1 MTCQSLCAPENTL
14 TSVAR
19 QLLDIRTR
27 ALLLRLLFAR
37 VICIFGTIEIFIRA
51 WFACSQRA
59 SLRRSLGGGH
69 FDALGTSIVSC
80 ALRHRA
86 SGTMKFAKLSNETS
100 REASPPPRLVDL
112 LHLNVAGVSPHV
124 VNKLHG
130 FLVWKR
136 GLSQSLQSRCGRHE
150 R

>member
-19 QLLDIRTR
+19 QLLDSRAR
-27 ALLLRLLFAR
+27 ALLLRLLFDS
-37 VICIFGTIEIFIRA
+37 VLGIFGVIENYISA
-51 WFACSQRA
+51 GLACSHRA
-59 SLRRSLGGGH
+59 SLRRSLDGGH
-69 FDALGTSIVSC
+69 FDAFGTSISSC

-86 SGTMKFAKLSNETS
+86 SGTIEFAKLSDEAS

-112 LHLNVAGVSPHV
+112 LHLVVARVAPHV

-136 GLSQSLQSRCGRHE
+136 RLSQSL
-150 R
+150 

>member
-86 SGTMKFAKLSNETS
+86 SGTIKFAKLSNETS